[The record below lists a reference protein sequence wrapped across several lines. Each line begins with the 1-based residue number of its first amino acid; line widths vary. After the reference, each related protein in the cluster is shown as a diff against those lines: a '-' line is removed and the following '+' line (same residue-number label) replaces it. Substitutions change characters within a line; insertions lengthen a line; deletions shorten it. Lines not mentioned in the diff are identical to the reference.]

1 MLGQGSE
8 ETKAA
13 CPVGPPIDSRGRVVA
28 TGLVLHG
35 LFDRSVST
43 AAEERSDLID
53 DASPSLESP
62 LFRPLTEIA
71 FVAMHMPGLLFPV
84 ASCMCTCSSQD
95 RDDA

>member
-43 AAEERSDLID
+43 AAEEILI
-53 DASPSLESP
+53 SSTTHHH
-62 LFRPLTEIA
+62 RWN
-71 FVAMHMPGLLFPV
+71 LLF
-84 ASCMCTCSSQD
+84 SGH
-95 RDDA
+95 